1 MPTKNQRNQ
10 LMLTC
15 KMLCFCTVLL
25 LTAEVITRMFVTAPS
40 NQIYDPILGFVYKP
54 NSVHF
59 NASEGG
65 AHLCLNHLGL
75 NSDPPTSKNGRRRI
89 LFLGDSITQAAQVP
103 RQENFCSKL
112 MQERPD
118 LQVINGGR
126 SDAGPLEYLEI
137 YQRIKGDIQADAVAI
152 VLTDGDLAD
161 MKRAKYDLSRNKD
174 REIEDIQLH
183 ASARQRL
190 KNMVQPLISRSA
202 LATHLMRRAKPLI
215 TRGGEIEF
223 KETSM
228 TTSQVEN
235 GDQITIE
242 LLSYIIKTISKNQK
256 TFVIHI
262 PNISYE
268 KNHRASVSPSS
279 LQATRIFNAAATNSG
294 TNLITLDTPFI
305 ESYRQ
310 CGQPGHGFM
319 NAVIG
324 AGHINALGH
333 AAVAK
338 HLAGALR
345 GN

>member
-1 MPTKNQRNQ
+1 
-10 LMLTC
+10 MLAC
-15 KMLCFCTVLL
+15 KMLCFCIVLL

-137 YQRIKGDIQADAVAI
+137 YKRIKGDIQADAVVI

-183 ASARQRL
+183 ASGRQRL

-215 TRGGEIEF
+215 SRGGEIEF
-223 KETSM
+223 EVDHSKSSEG
-228 TTSQVEN
+228 EN
-235 GDQITIE
+235 DDVILIE
-242 LLSYIIKTISKNQK
+242 LLSHIIKNISSDQK

-262 PNISYE
+262 PNISYG
-268 KNHRASVSPSS
+268 KNRKATVSTSS
-279 LQATRIFNAAATNSG
+279 SEATRIFHAAATKSG
-294 TNLITLDTPFI
+294 TNLIVLDTPFI

-319 NAVIG
+319 NEVIG
-324 AGHINALGH
+324 AGHINAIGH

-338 HLAGALR
+338 HLASALS

>member
-1 MPTKNQRNQ
+1 MVELLRKWAVIW
-10 LMLTC
+10 
-15 KMLCFCTVLL
+15 KMLCFAILL
-25 LTAEVITRMFVTAPS
+25 LVCAEVITRIYLTSPS
-40 NQIYDPILGFVYKP
+40 NQIYDARLGFVYQP
-54 NSVHF
+54 DSVLF

-65 AHLCLNHLGL
+65 AHLRLNHLGL
-75 NSDPPTSKNGRRRI
+75 NTDPIRPKEGRRRVW
-89 LFLGDSITQAAQVP
+89 FLGDSITQAAQVP
-103 RQENFCSKL
+103 RHENFCSLL
-112 MQERPD
+112 MKERPD
-118 LQVINGGR
+118 LQAINGGR

-137 YQRIKGDIQADAVAI
+137 YRRLKADIQADVVAI

-174 REIEDIQLH
+174 HEIEDVQLH

-215 TRGGEIEF
+215 TQGGEIEF
-223 KETSM
+223 KETQI
-228 TTSQVEN
+228 TTSQVAN

-242 LLSYIIKTISKNQK
+242 LLSYIIKTISKDQK

-268 KNHRASVSPSS
+268 KNRRASVSPSS

-338 HLAGALR
+338 HLGGALS